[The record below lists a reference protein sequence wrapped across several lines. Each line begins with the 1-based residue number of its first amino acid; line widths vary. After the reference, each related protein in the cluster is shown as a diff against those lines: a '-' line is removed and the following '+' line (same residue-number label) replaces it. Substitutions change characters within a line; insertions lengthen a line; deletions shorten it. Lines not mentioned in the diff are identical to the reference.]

1 MVGVGD
7 GGSIL
12 SGSFPAQET
21 FNESLE
27 SLPWESAITSPTNSH
42 SLPSRQLLQCLF
54 LVPGLPELWSTQ
66 KLLGSLLGPWASP
79 LQTGFGCL
87 PTVWPTF
94 DMRNLYFCPPSLL
107 LSESFDCF
115 QDSHHRVYPAPSTEH
130 SNSLHVSHGTSREQ
144 SQTPKDTHQVS

>member
-12 SGSFPAQET
+12 SDSSPTQET
-21 FNESLE
+21 FIESLQ
-27 SLPWESAITSPTNSH
+27 SLPWESAITSPTEGH
-42 SLPSRQLLQCLF
+42 SLPSRRLLPCLF

-79 LQTGFGCL
+79 LQTGFVCL

-94 DMRNLYFCPPSLL
+94 DMRNLALAPPP

-115 QDSHHRVYPAPSTEH
+115 QDSHHRVDPGPSTEH